1 MANLKK
7 TTEQSEL
14 IKTVISL
21 DANFASLERLSERI
35 GEIELKTEFD
45 YSQIRK
51 LMLAFAES
59 ATAVSDEIVQLA
71 QLISEA
77 KIRSE
82 EAAKVVAAKTEL
94 LQSRQNEEVAKL
106 EAFRQLTAKVNQL
119 HEEMKTLQASTG
131 TDLSNE
137 EKTRITQELAKFET
151 RLRPLI
157 EEAQVIKKDAQA
169 SRLKGLEQNADALGQ
184 SLKAASSK
192 LTVVL

>member
-1 MANLKK
+1 MTNLKK
-7 TTEQSEL
+7 VTEQSEL
-14 IKTVISL
+14 VKTVISL
-21 DANFASLERLSERI
+21 DSNFSSLERLSQRI

-77 KIRSE
+77 KVRSE
-82 EAAKVVAAKTEL
+82 EAAKVVAAKTEI
-94 LQSRQNEEVAKL
+94 LQSRQNDEVAKL
-106 EAFRQLTAKVNQL
+106 EAFRALTAKVNQL
-119 HEEMKTLQASTG
+119 HEEMKALQASTG
-131 TDLSNE
+131 TDLSDE
-137 EKTRITQELAKFET
+137 EKNRITQELTKFEM

-157 EEAQVIKKDAQA
+157 EEAQIIKKEAQN

>member
-7 TTEQSEL
+7 PTEQSEL

-21 DANFASLERLSERI
+21 DSNFASLERLSERI

-71 QLISEA
+71 QLVSEA

>member
-7 TTEQSEL
+7 PTEQSEL

-21 DANFASLERLSERI
+21 DSNFASLERLSERI

-71 QLISEA
+71 QLVSEA

-192 LTVVL
+192 LPVVL